1 MVNILDLS
9 LGLHSVGR
17 FGPLKEFEESKM
29 DKKKTARLRRAKK
42 TRAHI
47 RRLGVARL
55 TVHRSGRHIYAQVIS
70 PEGGKVIAAASTLQ
84 KDIKADLKTTSNKE
98 AAIAVG
104 KAVAERAVE
113 AGIKKV
119 AFDRSGFRYHG
130 RIKVLAEAAREVGLN
145 F

>member
-1 MVNILDLS
+1 
-9 LGLHSVGR
+9 
-17 FGPLKEFEESKM
+17 M
-29 DKKKTARLRRAKK
+29 DKKKAARLRRAKK

-47 RRLGVARL
+47 RRLGMARL

-70 PEGGKVIAAASTLQ
+70 SEGGEVIAAASTLQ
-84 KDIKADLKTTSNKE
+84 KDIKADLKTTNNKE

-113 AGIKKV
+113 AGIKEV

-130 RIKVLAEAAREVGLN
+130 RIKVLADAAREVGLS